1 MLAGQA
7 GETQWVKHPDQ
18 AGANG
23 SVTVPIMNDPIPLWG
38 AKADATA
45 GAQRQPANT
54 ARERSGAN
62 NDNTAPNL
70 TFASLAL
77 TFAGG
82 ALGDIAARD
91 TDAAHDLADVRQ
103 DIPAIVSHGGKPL
116 SWGWYEEGYNKE
128 PNEPAT
134 APAEGSH
141 LSYIGHHNGPQY
153 FGYIANN
160 PAMSSSL
167 HGLGDFFTDVAE
179 RKLPEA
185 GGVFYVRGGYTDISG
200 LKPAWND
207 GSPESATVQ
216 RLFQGDDDHPGY
228 ADSELSE
235 ALVAR
240 SINAIARGPY
250 WNQSVVIVTYDES
263 EGSYDH
269 VPPRILS
276 FDPAGVP
283 LSRGPRIPLLMVGPY
298 VRAHAVSREEGDHN
312 SVISLINTVFDL
324 PPLAGLPDELQA
336 RIEGRQPR
344 FNGPD
349 GFVQEHLGPHD
360 ALTPGTSNLLSGFDP
375 ARLRGDVAA
384 LPPSY
389 AELPDDVVGT
399 LPHYAGRGCEA
410 LGMTTTDRQQGI
422 ANPIPADFNPRPL
435 SNPSPAGR

>member
-1 MLAGQA
+1 M
-7 GETQWVKHPDQ
+7 
-18 AGANG
+18 
-23 SVTVPIMNDPIPLWG
+23 
-38 AKADATA
+38 
-45 GAQRQPANT
+45 
-54 ARERSGAN
+54 
-62 NDNTAPNL
+62 
-70 TFASLAL
+70 
-77 TFAGG
+77 
-82 ALGDIAARD
+82 
-91 TDAAHDLADVRQ
+91 
-103 DIPAIVSHGGKPL
+103 
-116 SWGWYEEGYNKE
+116 
-128 PNEPAT
+128 T

-141 LSYIGHHNGPQY
+141 LSYIGHHNGAQY

-167 HGLGDFFTDVAE
+167 HGLGDFFTDVAAN
-179 RKLPEA
+179 KLPEA

-207 GSPESATVQ
+207 ASPDSATVQ

-235 ALVAR
+235 TLVAR

-250 WNQSVVIVTYDES
+250 WNQSVIIVTYDES

-360 ALTPGTSNLLSGFDP
+360 SRTPGTSNLLSGFDP
-375 ARLRGDVAA
+375 ARLRGDVAP
-384 LPPSY
+384 LPASY
-389 AELPDDVVGT
+389 AELPDDVVRT
-399 LPHYAGRGCEA
+399 LPHYAGRGCAA
-410 LGMTTTDRQQGI
+410 LGMTTTDRSQNI
-422 ANPIPADFNPRPL
+422 VNPIPADFNPRPL